1 MSIALTDV
9 TRHFGVLA
17 AVDGL
22 TALVETGQFFT
33 VLGPSGCGKSTLLRL
48 IAGLEPLDAG
58 RIALNGRPVAG
69 PGLDLPPEARG
80 LGVVFQSYALWPHLD
95 VLGNVAFPIE
105 AAGRRRQA
113 ARAEAEA
120 HLASVA
126 LQGLGT
132 RRPADLSG
140 GQRQRV
146 ALARCLA
153 GRARVVLMDEP
164 LANLDPHLRAAME
177 EELAAFHRTS
187 GATTLYITHDQ
198 REAMA
203 LGDRIA
209 VMNQGRFEQIGTP
222 EDIHDRPATAF
233 VGRFVG
239 RGAVLPVDVLAIAG
253 GRARLGLAGAEIEAA
268 APPGLSPGPANLLL
282 RPKDVA
288 PDPDGLP
295 TVARGSTYRG
305 GEWEIRLALAG
316 MPEADPLV
324 LLQTGRPPAG
334 PPPNLRVLGGWV
346 IPGRAPAESDP
357 P

>member
-1 MSIALTDV
+1 MSIDLSGVTRRFRALT
-9 TRHFGVLA
+9 

-22 TALVETGQFFT
+22 TTRIETGQFFT

-58 RIALNGRPVAG
+58 AIALNGRSVAG

-105 AAGRRRQA
+105 ATGRGRKA
-113 ARAEAEA
+113 ARLEAEA
-120 HLASVA
+120 HLRSVA

-177 EELAAFHRTS
+177 EELSAFHRTS

-203 LGDRIA
+203 LGDRVA
-209 VMNQGRFEQIGTP
+209 VMNGGRFEQVGTP
-222 EDIHDRPATAF
+222 EEIHDRPATAF
-233 VGRFVG
+233 VARFVG
-239 RGAVLPVDVLAIAG
+239 RGAVLPVEVLSVSG
-253 GRARLGLAGAEIEAA
+253 TRARLRLGRVEIEAA
-268 APPGLSPGPANLLL
+268 GPQGLAPGPADLLL
-282 RPKDVA
+282 RPRDIV
-288 PDPDGLP
+288 PDPQGLP
-295 TVARGSTYRG
+295 SILRSSTYRG
-305 GEWEIRLALAG
+305 GEWEVRLALADL
-316 MPEADPLV
+316 PDAEPLV
-324 LLQTGRPPAG
+324 LVQGSRPSAES
-334 PPPNLRVLGGWV
+334 PPGLAIRGGWL
-346 IPGRAPAESDP
+346 IPRGVSAAAA
-357 P
+357 

>member
-1 MSIALTDV
+1 MSIDLSGVTRRFRALT
-9 TRHFGVLA
+9 

-22 TALVETGQFFT
+22 TTRIETGQFFT

-58 RIALNGRPVAG
+58 AIALNGRSVAG

-105 AAGRRRQA
+105 ATGRGRKA
-113 ARAEAEA
+113 ARLEAEA
-120 HLASVA
+120 HLRSVA

-177 EELAAFHRTS
+177 EELSAFHRTS

-203 LGDRIA
+203 LGDRVA
-209 VMNQGRFEQIGTP
+209 VMNGGGSSRSARRRRFTTALPPPSWRGSSGAARCFPSRCFRSPARERGCASAEWRSRRPGRKALLQGRRTSSCDRATSSPIRRVSHRSCDRRPIGAGNGRSGSRSPICRTRSRWSWFRGAARLRSR
-222 EDIHDRPATAF
+222 RPAL
-233 VGRFVG
+233 RS
-239 RGAVLPVDVLAIAG
+239 
-253 GRARLGLAGAEIEAA
+253 AGA
-268 APPGLSPGPANLLL
+268 G
-282 RPKDVA
+282 
-288 PDPDGLP
+288 
-295 TVARGSTYRG
+295 
-305 GEWEIRLALAG
+305 
-316 MPEADPLV
+316 
-324 LLQTGRPPAG
+324 
-334 PPPNLRVLGGWV
+334 
-346 IPGRAPAESDP
+346 
-357 P
+357 